1 MIVSGQGKVWKL
13 QRDCYRSA
21 EFIESHRHRS
31 CPALCDMR
39 LCSSI
44 CGFFGGTG
52 CRRFFSCASDA
63 GGAQLIFRRQQSTK
77 RKANSRLKD
86 SQLLQETDKS
96 RIRNI
101 GIIAH
106 IDAGK
111 TTTTERMLLAA
122 GFIRQAGE
130 VDSGDTVMDF
140 LPQERERGITI
151 SSAMISFPWKEHR
164 INLIDT
170 PGHVDF
176 TLEVERS
183 LLAMDGVVV
192 ILDAAKGVQA
202 QTQTVW
208 RQASKFGLPALVFL
222 NKMDK
227 AAANVDKCLAHLE
240 KKLSLKALPLQVAL
254 DDKALHFP
262 SLLAG
267 RPPQD
272 EATSVGQARQDLYE
286 RLAEC
291 DDDFAQ
297 VYLESTAEDG
307 ERRLMGRSMGKVKC
321 MSIWCNSYG
330 LGGC

>member
-1 MIVSGQGKVWKL
+1 
-13 QRDCYRSA
+13 
-21 EFIESHRHRS
+21 
-31 CPALCDMR
+31 
-39 LCSSI
+39 
-44 CGFFGGTG
+44 
-52 CRRFFSCASDA
+52 
-63 GGAQLIFRRQQSTK
+63 
-77 RKANSRLKD
+77 
-86 SQLLQETDKS
+86 
-96 RIRNI
+96 
-101 GIIAH
+101 
-106 IDAGK
+106 
-111 TTTTERMLLAA
+111 MLLAA
-122 GFIRQAGE
+122 GFIRQAGQ

-192 ILDAAKGVQA
+192 VLDAAKGVQA

-227 AAANVDKCLAHLE
+227 AAANVDKCLSHLD

-254 DDKALHFP
+254 DDTALHFP
-262 SLLAG
+262 SLLAAQ
-267 RPPQD
+267 PPQQ
-272 EATSVGQARQDLYE
+272 EATRVKEARQDLYE

-297 VYLESTAEDG
+297 VYLESTTEDG
-307 ERRLMGRSMGKVKC
+307 EGRLMGRLCWLCCVGKIKWL
-321 MSIWCNSYG
+321 SI
-330 LGGC
+330 LV